1 MDREKIDEIGEK
13 LGVNSLDI
21 ERRNSQNWIKNYSF
35 WTINGISFVLSSL
48 MGLIVGLSRKQRGT
62 VGYPYSNYDP
72 FKNFIITGVH
82 TINIFTGILTVLPKR
97 KYSNFSRI
105 VRIGIAFLNLIFSLT
120 ISLVIYNFLI
130 SLIPPLSIDEAI
142 LYSVYKSPAKGNI
155 QNQGEFSKNLIIN
168 LRDSYKLVKKR

>member
-1 MDREKIDEIGEK
+1 MNREKIDEIGQK
-13 LGVNSLDI
+13 LNVDSSGIEPRKSL
-21 ERRNSQNWIKNYSF
+21 NWFKKHSF

-72 FKNFIITGVH
+72 FKNLIITGVH

-97 KYSNFSRI
+97 KYSNLSRM
-105 VRIGIAFLNLIFSLT
+105 VRIGIAILNLIFSLT

-142 LYSVYKSPAKGNI
+142 LYNVYKSPALNTIKTMKRPP
-155 QNQGEFSKNLIIN
+155 QKSDENLTRFIKI
-168 LRDSYKLVKKR
+168 R